1 MLTFA
6 VFDDAGPVR
15 SFPLRQAFLFG
26 SDDLAVSAEIAFEDG
41 LIRCRKGTNE
51 AAGLSLQFRVD
62 LAGDGG
68 GPSRPVGVFALRTC
82 LLPERDHP
90 YLLTLELAR
99 HRIMLVLNKLEQ
111 WGLFDLAA
119 DHPAMAKFER
129 ARHRFAEALVAQR
142 SSNGRTINGF
152 SPEADR
158 AAREALA
165 LGVDAAE
172 QLTMVQADRSL
183 RARFTGEL
191 YAKAAQQHA
200 ESIAAERVM
209 PEGAVKSRDGI
220 GVVLQ
225 QPPIIGSAVNPS
237 QFAEPIAQQAAA
249 LCDFI
254 SVPMRWVEMEPT
266 EGRYSFARTDKWI
279 EWAVRTAKVPVVA
292 GPIVDF
298 RSACV
303 PEWLYIWEHDYETLR
318 ELVYEHIKQV
328 VTRYRRTVPRW
339 TVVSGLHLAEGLSLS
354 LERVMD
360 LTRIA
365 VLLVRKLQPAAKVQV
380 EIAQPWGEYFASSRR
395 SIPPT
400 VYAEMLGQAGIAVDA
415 VALKLHVGQPLPG
428 RSTRD
433 LMSLSAILDR
443 YAELDRP
450 LMVSA
455 LGAPSKPADA
465 PGAAVVPAP
474 AGGGTGAPPDD
485 PGFWRAP
492 WSPDRQAEWLAQAV
506 AIAASKPFVH
516 SVCWQDLTDAALPGE
531 APGCGLLTESGAPK
545 PAAARFAELRKA
557 LHARRS
563 SVGTPAAIA

>member
-1 MLTFA
+1 MLTFT
-6 VFDDAGPVR
+6 VYDDGLDRGFSPR
-15 SFPLRQAFLFG
+15 HAFLFG
-26 SDDLAVSAEIAFEDG
+26 PDDLAVSAEITFESG
-41 LIRCRKGTNE
+41 LIKCRKGTSE
-51 AAGLSLQFRVD
+51 AAGLSLQARVEMPSE
-62 LAGDGG
+62 GG
-68 GPSRPVGVFALRTC
+68 APGRTIGVLMLRTC
-82 LLPERDHP
+82 LLPERDQP
-90 YLLTLELAR
+90 YLLNLELAR

-111 WGLFDLAA
+111 WGLFDLPQ
-119 DHPAMAKFER
+119 DHAAMAKFER
-129 ARHRFAEALVAQR
+129 ARHRFATALVAQR
-142 SSNGRTINGF
+142 SENGRSANGF
-152 SPEADR
+152 AREADR

-165 LGVDAAE
+165 LAVDAGE
-172 QLTMVQADRSL
+172 QLTMVQADRQL
-183 RARFTGEL
+183 RARFSGEL
-191 YAKAAQQHA
+191 YSKAAQQHA
-200 ESIAAERVM
+200 DSIAADRVM

-225 QPPIIGSAVNPS
+225 QPPTVGCTVNPS

-249 LCDFI
+249 LCDFV
-254 SVPMRWVEMEPT
+254 SVPMRWVELEPT

-279 EWAVRTAKVPVVA
+279 EWAVRTAKVPVMA

-298 RSACV
+298 RTAFV

-328 VTRYRRTVPRW
+328 VTRYRRTVQRW
-339 TVVSGLHLAEGLSLS
+339 TVVSGLHVAEGLSLS

-365 VLLVRKLQPAAKVQV
+365 VLLVRKLQPSAKVQV
-380 EIAQPWGEYFASSRR
+380 EIAQPWGEYFATSRR

-415 VALKLHVGQPLPG
+415 LALKLHVGQALPG

-443 YAELDRP
+443 YAELDKP
-450 LMVSA
+450 IVVSA
-455 LGAPSKPADA
+455 IGAPGRPAE
-465 PGAAVVPAP
+465 PGPGG
-474 AGGGTGAPPDD
+474 AGADD
-485 PGFWRAP
+485 PGFWRTP
-492 WSPDRQAEWLAQAV
+492 WSAERQAEWLTQAV

-531 APGCGLLTESGAPK
+531 APGCGLVTEAGSPK

-557 LHARRS
+557 LQSRRS
-563 SVGTPAAIA
+563 MVSAQLAIA